1 LVNNKDPRSFPQFE
15 KIFDSGQMPAML
27 EKIQN
32 TCKQLDAVIQTG
44 TAEEKARA
52 QAAMAAY
59 GRALE
64 LFKLLAEMRENTNK
78 K

>member
-1 LVNNKDPRSFPQFE
+1 MAP
-15 KIFDSGQMPAML
+15 ML

-32 TCKQLDAVIQTG
+32 TCKQLDLLIQTG
-44 TAEEKARA
+44 TPEVKARG
-52 QAAMAAY
+52 QVAMTAY

-64 LFKLLAEMRENTNK
+64 LLNRLAEMREAAAK